1 MKENYYIYNNE
12 AMVSCIIL
20 SILDKINSI
29 SLARISLFL
38 PILLDDRVVLYLLKK
53 DIYNIESLIKDKPRF
68 FLNFNKRYNSL
79 LPILINSLT
88 LLEQCGY
95 IFVVNDSIYVKNPIN
110 VSRIEGSRFKKIE
123 SIIPKLLILLDE
135 YSTEKLYST
144 LKVQL

>member
-29 SLARISLFL
+29 SLARISLLL

-79 LPILINSLT
+79 
-88 LLEQCGY
+88 
-95 IFVVNDSIYVKNPIN
+95 
-110 VSRIEGSRFKKIE
+110 
-123 SIIPKLLILLDE
+123 
-135 YSTEKLYST
+135 
-144 LKVQL
+144 